1 MNHRDTETQRET
13 QRIPIPDA
21 VNETSGIIVDAAFQ
35 VHKTLGPGLL
45 ESVYEE
51 CLRYELSNRELEV
64 KQQVQVPLMYKEL
77 QFDCG
82 FRIDLLV
89 NDEVVVEVKAVE
101 AVLPIHSAQLLTY
114 LKITEHR
121 VGLLINFNKT
131 KIKKRNPP
139 IRPMKN
145 LRAPLCP
152 LCLCGFSDFR

>member
-13 QRIPIPDA
+13 QRDPIPDA
-21 VNETSGIIVDAAFQ
+21 VNETSGFVVDAAFQ

-51 CLRYELSNRELEV
+51 CLLYELANRGLDV
-64 KQQVQVPLMYKEL
+64 RRQVQVPLIYKEL

-89 NDEVVVEVKAVE
+89 SDEVVVEIKAVD
-101 AVLPIHSAQLLTY
+101 AVLPIHLAQILTY
-114 LKITEHR
+114 LKITEKR

-131 KIKKRNPP
+131 RIKNGIHRFV
-139 IRPMKN
+139 
-145 LRAPLCP
+145 L
-152 LCLCGFSDFR
+152 

>member
-131 KIKKRNPP
+131 KIKNR
-139 IRPMKN
+139 IHRFV
-145 LRAPLCP
+145 L
-152 LCLCGFSDFR
+152 

>member
-13 QRIPIPDA
+13 QRNPIPDA
-21 VNETSGIIVDAAFQ
+21 VNETSGVVVDAAFQ

-51 CLRYELSNRELEV
+51 CLQYELSNRELKV
-64 KQQVQVPLMYKEL
+64 KRQVQVPLIYKEL

-101 AVLPIHSAQLLTY
+101 TVLSIHTAQLLTY
-114 LKITEHR
+114 LKITERR
-121 VGLLINFNKT
+121 VGLLINFNRT
-131 KIKKRNPP
+131 KIKNGIHRFV
-139 IRPMKN
+139 
-145 LRAPLCP
+145 L
-152 LCLCGFSDFR
+152 